1 MLDKYIKRNSSVEL
15 LRLLSIWMI
24 VVYHLSMH
32 SFGELPSHSTF
43 WDAVTNIF
51 HIGVICFVLISG
63 YFGIKASIYGALK
76 LVVMCLFYSL
86 LIMISKVLVLDFPI
100 TPSLLYVSVTPLM
113 HEEWWFITSYVILYA
128 LSHFLNKLWQIS
140 TDKERKILIT
150 LLFGIMAYFGWIGNI
165 STIHGGRDIITFT
178 FLYFLGKL
186 IASPSFR
193 LPNYLKMNCLYV
205 VISVII
211 IVAAMLPQSLHAAH
225 RIIRFVCF
233 GYNSPG
239 LILMGVSVFCF
250 FVQLPMFQNKW
261 INYVSAS
268 VLPVYLLHENSF
280 TYPLMK
286 SLVFLEGNNKL
297 FIFFGYILLSFLIV
311 ATCIIIDKLL
321 CHIYTPISYQ
331 LSGILRKLPNVIK

>member
-1 MLDKYIKRNSSVEL
+1 
-15 LRLLSIWMI
+15 
-24 VVYHLSMH
+24 
-32 SFGELPSHSTF
+32 
-43 WDAVTNIF
+43 
-51 HIGVICFVLISG
+51 
-63 YFGIKASIYGALK
+63 
-76 LVVMCLFYSL
+76 
-86 LIMISKVLVLDFPI
+86 
-100 TPSLLYVSVTPLM
+100 
-113 HEEWWFITSYVILYA
+113 
-128 LSHFLNKLWQIS
+128 
-140 TDKERKILIT
+140 
-150 LLFGIMAYFGWIGNI
+150 
-165 STIHGGRDIITFT
+165 
-178 FLYFLGKL
+178 
-186 IASPSFR
+186 
-193 LPNYLKMNCLYV
+193 MNCLYV

-321 CHIYTPISYQ
+321 CHIYTSISYQ
-331 LSGILRKLPNVIK
+331 LLGILRKLPNVIK